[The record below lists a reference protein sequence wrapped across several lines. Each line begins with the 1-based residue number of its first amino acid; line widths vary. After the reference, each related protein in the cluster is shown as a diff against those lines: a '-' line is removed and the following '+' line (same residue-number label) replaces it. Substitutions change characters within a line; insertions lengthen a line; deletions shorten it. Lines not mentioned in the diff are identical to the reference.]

1 MTFLITYFDMTTK
14 KKLVDS
20 CFFEQQRNIQKNT
33 LNWLLN
39 WLTKIRKFC
48 VRIEASL
55 KRKRLLKWT
64 ITGNC
69 NSRANSY
76 NLVLTDIKA
85 WFISLRPIFHIFK
98 VKWIRNVN
106 TKSINNFYISFLLH
120 FRFIYSEIGTEP
132 SKIWQQRSQRNR

>member
-1 MTFLITYFDMTTK
+1 MTFFDYVFRHDNE

-55 KRKRLLKWT
+55 KRKRMLKGT
-64 ITGNC
+64 VTGNC

-85 WFISLRPIFHIFK
+85 WFISLRPIFHICK
-98 VKWIRNVN
+98 VEWIRNVN
-106 TKSINNFYISFLLH
+106 TQSINNFYTSFLLH
-120 FRFIYSEIGTEP
+120 FRFIYSKIGTEP